1 MVEILK
7 EGLLSS
13 NDGGALESGQFVP
26 GGEGQDPRCPPKGRD
41 GPPSRGQENLV
52 GMIQVLYVI
61 YMSLI
66 QQFIQVCTHGTERFP
81 LSISAVR
88 FACPFKIS

>member
-52 GMIQVLYVI
+52 GMIQVLCYIHELDSAI
-61 YMSLI
+61 YSSTGL
-66 QQFIQVCTHGTERFP
+66 H
-81 LSISAVR
+81 SWD
-88 FACPFKIS
+88 